1 LTAAQEEY
9 MCIEEEREKR
19 MNEFVYT
26 GIVRDGWRERK
37 RKSKTKVPTCVEFN
51 SSLIIISC

>member
-1 LTAAQEEY
+1 

-19 MNEFVYT
+19 MNEFVYI

-37 RKSKTKVPTCVEFN
+37 MKLKIKVFICVEFN
-51 SSLIIISC
+51 FLLIIIFC